1 LRFFLPE
8 HWFYSGQVELLR
20 KHYWPHLTPAL
31 RRRIEPSLLK
41 LTGAVNRMTE
51 E

>member
-1 LRFFLPE
+1 MRFCLPE

-20 KHYWPHLTPAL
+20 KHYWPHLTPEL
-31 RRRIEPSLLK
+31 RGRIEPSLLK
-41 LTGAVNRMTE
+41 RTGALNETTE